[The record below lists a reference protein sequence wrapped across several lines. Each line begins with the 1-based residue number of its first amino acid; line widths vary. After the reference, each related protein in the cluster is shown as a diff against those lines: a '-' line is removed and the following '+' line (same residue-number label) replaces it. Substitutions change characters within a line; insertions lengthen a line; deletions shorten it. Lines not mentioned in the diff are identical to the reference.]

1 MNETPSNRLEWIR
14 SAMDEYQGRLIR
26 FAARITGDTDTAR
39 DVVQDT
45 FLRLCREDPS
55 KTRDHLAPWLF
66 RVCRNRALDVR
77 RKEAP
82 LTPLD
87 DATVATLD
95 GTAEHPMAALE
106 TNDATRRIL
115 ALLGSLPANQR
126 EVLRLRFQ
134 EELSYKEISA
144 VTSHSVGNVG
154 FLIHN
159 GLKTLRQRLA
169 PVRTEEGGRNHA

>member
-1 MNETPSNRLEWIR
+1 MNETQSNRLEWIR

-77 RKEAP
+77 GKEAP

-106 TNDATRRIL
+106 TNDVIRRIL